1 MNGNENADRIHALS
15 HEDHRRA
22 ILAGDFRHIPNAAE
36 LDHQERVARFYGD
49 DRPTLRQLI
58 DERRVEPAETV
69 ECLRFLKAMA
79 EDPDVAEAFR
89 EILATNRLANA

>member
-1 MNGNENADRIHALS
+1 MVMKTLIEYTRCRTKTIV
-15 HEDHRRA
+15 EQFW
-22 ILAGDFRHIPNAAE
+22 AGDFRHIPNAAE